1 MPNYVELTMVIGPS
15 DPHERHAESEI
26 DREGEDD
33 GITEVVAA
41 PASNERTSKTTVQ
54 VLHIRNFY
62 PRKKRSDGQQPVGT
76 RITFVNGSGMAVTET
91 YDEVK
96 SMLNPTIN

>member
-41 PASNERTSKTTVQ
+41 PASNERTAKTTVT
-54 VLHIRNFY
+54 VAHIRNFY
-62 PRKKRSDGQQPVGT
+62 PRKGRSDGTPRIGT
-76 RITFVNGSGMAVTET
+76 RITFVNGSGMAVLET

-96 SMLNPTIN
+96 ALLNPTIN